1 MWPPS
6 QDDAIAL
13 ARAALG
19 RELGVGESDAGE
31 LVRAEPVDWP
41 NPSLGCPRKGMV
53 YPQVVTP
60 GWRLTFRVAGREWRV
75 HVGGGR
81 AIVCP

>member
-1 MWPPS
+1 MASPG
-6 QDDAIAL
+6 QDEATAL

-31 LVRAEPVDWP
+31 LIRAEPVDWP

-53 YPQVVTP
+53 YLQVVTP
-60 GWRLTFRVAGREWRV
+60 GWRLTFRVEGREWRV